1 VADWVAISSLA
12 TAGGTLALAAT
23 TYASVRSANRA
34 ARSAERSLL
43 AELRPLLIQ
52 SSPDDAS
59 QRIGFGD
66 GVGVTAPGGAVGVEV
81 IDARVYLVPSLR
93 NVGPGIAVLEGGF
106 VSPRRRNSI
115 VAHAPLD
122 QYRMLT
128 RDIYIPPGKLGFWQ
142 IAFRDD
148 DAGREEMLESLE
160 QGEFAL
166 EVLYGDYEGGQRLIT
181 RFGVF
186 RDEDDVWRH
195 SVVRHWR
202 LEDERPETSREASA
216 S

>member
-1 VADWVAISSLA
+1 VADWVVISSLA

-52 SSPDDAS
+52 SSPDDSS
-59 QRIGFGD
+59 QRITFVD
-66 GVGVTAPGGAVGVEV
+66 RVGVTAPGGAVGVEV
-81 IDARVYLVPSLR
+81 VDGRAYIVPSLR

-106 VSPRRRNSI
+106 VFPLRRN
-115 VAHAPLD
+115 ADLDHAPVD

-142 IAFRDD
+142 VAFRDD
-148 DAGREEMLESLE
+148 DAGREEILAALDR
-160 QGEFAL
+160 GEFAF

-181 RFGVF
+181 RFQVL
-186 RDEDDVWRH
+186 RDEDGVWRH
-195 SVVRHWR
+195 SPVLHWR
-202 LEDERPETSREASA
+202 LEDERAS
-216 S
+216 

>member
-1 VADWVAISSLA
+1 MADWVAISSLA
-12 TAGGTLALAAT
+12 TAGGTLALAGT

-52 SSPDDAS
+52 SSPDDAA
-59 QRIGFGD
+59 QRIGFSD
-66 GVGVTAPGGAVGVEV
+66 GVGVAVAGGAVGVEV
-81 IDARVYLVPSLR
+81 VDGRAYVVPSLR

-106 VSPRRRNSI
+106 VFPLRRNAS
-115 VAHAPLD
+115 VEHAPLD
-122 QYRMLT
+122 EYRMLT

-142 IAFRDD
+142 IAFRDGD
-148 DAGREEMLESLE
+148 EGREEILEAIE
-160 QGEFAL
+160 RGELAL
-166 EVLYGDYEGGQRLIT
+166 EVLYGDYEGGQRVIT

-186 RDEDDVWRH
+186 REEDGVWRH

-202 LEDERPETSREASA
+202 LESEALG
-216 S
+216 